1 VQLVL
6 EKCDPT
12 PGASRRAARL
22 LAGAVVGVVLPPP
35 LCESC
40 VVRRE
45 LSAAHLPVVTVASGR
60 PAAGTMCVRID
71 DYSAALEMTRYL
83 IGLGHERL
91 AFIKGHPNQSASEE
105 RWLGFTAAL
114 EEASRARRGGRPPP
128 RMEQGFFSFRSGL
141 DAARKLLEADPA
153 PTAVFA
159 SNDDMAAAVIAEAHR
174 RGLDVPRDL
183 TVVGFDDTLIA
194 STIWPE
200 LTTIQQPIARMAAEA
215 VDMLVTAVRNSRRGG
230 ERLHRLM
237 PHALISRQSAAAPKR
252 SGLCENGA
260 GQSVRG

>member
-1 VQLVL
+1 
-6 EKCDPT
+6 
-12 PGASRRAARL
+12 
-22 LAGAVVGVVLPPP
+22 
-35 LCESC
+35 
-40 VVRRE
+40 
-45 LSAAHLPVVTVASGR
+45 
-60 PAAGTMCVRID
+60 MCVRID

-83 IGLGHERL
+83 ISLGHERL

-114 EEASRARRGGRPPP
+114 EEVARDRQGARPPP

-141 DAARKLLEADPA
+141 DAARKLLAVEPA
-153 PTAVFA
+153 PTAIFA

-215 VDMLVTAVRNSRRGG
+215 IDMLVTTVRGSRRSA
-230 ERLHRLM
+230 ERLHRLI
-237 PHALISRQSAAAPKR
+237 PHALISRQSAAAPKLAATAAPLTGPGR
-252 SGLCENGA
+252 GRMLALTTMPSLPDAKIGMPTNFEAGTGDA
-260 GQSVRG
+260 GQ

>member
-1 VQLVL
+1 
-6 EKCDPT
+6 
-12 PGASRRAARL
+12 
-22 LAGAVVGVVLPPP
+22 
-35 LCESC
+35 
-40 VVRRE
+40 
-45 LSAAHLPVVTVASGR
+45 
-60 PAAGTMCVRID
+60 MCVRID

-83 IGLGHERL
+83 ISLGHERL

-114 EEASRARRGGRPPP
+114 QEAAGTRRARPAP

-141 DAARKLLEADPA
+141 DAARKLLATDPA
-153 PTAVFA
+153 PTAIFA

-215 VDMLVTAVRNSRRGG
+215 IEMLVTAVRGNRRST
-230 ERLHRLM
+230 ERQHKLI
-237 PHALISRQSAAAPKR
+237 PHALISRQSAAAPTA
-252 SGLCENGA
+252 GA
-260 GQSVRG
+260 PPHP